1 MARKLADFFDES
13 GHSRGD
19 ATEWNKALKVIGTE
33 WETISKCMGYVD
45 TAAQTAEDLVEFV
58 FLIVTLQDVSR
69 TTVNMLL
76 NEVPE
81 ESALYDGLVQIQGS
95 MNLPLTEWVMEYIK
109 EDMLRLITMPSNKV
123 PNGALM
129 STTDL
134 VGRPT
139 RVAIN
144 QGEIITTQKVF
155 ASILDMGLSG
165 RIPPD
170 CRAITVGIS
179 DVTGVAG
186 FAQPGDYVDVMLVS
200 SQVENNKVVSE
211 MILQNVLLLA
221 INQRVEEPDNSS
233 AQGSAKGKN
242 QTGGNQAKV
251 EKPVMATMAL
261 VPEDAMKL
269 AAKAQLGQI
278 YLVLR
283 PYRPANGVSDD
294 TYYSVTKASGKMPV
308 TPPPAGTIPPGE
320 DIENSPTANV
330 QVIRGTTTT
339 VGR

>member
-1 MARKLADFFDES
+1 MERLTPRQLLIIC
-13 GHSRGD
+13 GVV
-19 ATEWNKALKVIGTE
+19 ALLIFLLIYFTL
-33 WETISKCMGYVD
+33 TRL
-45 TAAQTAEDLVEFV
+45 TAEKPQPAPAPQPTQVQVKNLTV
-58 FLIVTLQDVSR
+58 VTAKTSIPER
-69 TTVNMLL
+69 TL
-76 NEVPE
+76 
-81 ESALYDGLVQIQGS
+81 
-95 MNLPLTEWVMEYIK
+95 IK
-109 EDMLRLITMPSNKV
+109 EEMLSLKTVPSNKV
-123 PNGALM
+123 PNGAIVR
-129 STTDL
+129 TTDL

-144 QGEIITTQKVF
+144 PGEVITNQKVF

-165 RIPPD
+165 RIPPE

-221 INQRVEEPDNSS
+221 INKQVENQSS
-233 AQGSAKGKN
+233 APAQNKSDGNNQSA
-242 QTGGNQAKV
+242 GNQPKV
-251 EKPVMATMAL
+251 TGQPAMATMAL
-261 VPEDAMKL
+261 VPEDALNL

-283 PYRPANGVSDD
+283 PYRPSNGISDD

-308 TPPPAGTIPPGE
+308 TPPPAGTIPPGA
-320 DIENSPTANV
+320 DIDTSPTANV

>member
-1 MARKLADFFDES
+1 MKLPKLSTIMERLTPRQLLIAC
-13 GHSRGD
+13 GVI
-19 ATEWNKALKVIGTE
+19 ALLIFLLIYFTL
-33 WETISKCMGYVD
+33 TRL
-45 TAAQTAEDLVEFV
+45 TAEKPKPATPAPAPKQVQVKD
-58 FLIVTLQDVSR
+58 VTVVYAKTSIPER
-69 TTVNMLL
+69 TL
-76 NEVPE
+76 
-81 ESALYDGLVQIQGS
+81 
-95 MNLPLTEWVMEYIK
+95 IK
-109 EDMLRLITMPSNKV
+109 EEMLTLKTMPSNKV

-129 STTDL
+129 RTTDL

-144 QGEIITTQKVF
+144 QGEVITTQKVF

-165 RIPPD
+165 RIPPE

-221 INQRVEEPDNSS
+221 INKQVENQSNAP
-233 AQGSAKGKN
+233 AQSNAKGQN
-242 QTGGNQAKV
+242 QNAGNQPKV
-251 EKPVMATMAL
+251 TGSPAMATMAL
-261 VPEDAMKL
+261 VPEDALKL

-283 PYRPANGVSDD
+283 PYRPSNGVSDD

-308 TPPPAGTIPPGE
+308 TPPPAGTIPPGA
-320 DIENSPTANV
+320 DIDTSPTANV
-330 QVIRGTTTT
+330 QIIRGTTTT

>member
-1 MARKLADFFDES
+1 MKLPKLSTIMERLTPRQLLLAC
-13 GHSRGD
+13 GVV
-19 ATEWNKALKVIGTE
+19 ALLIFLLIYFTLTKLTAPKPQPQQPKPVTQTQQIRDVKV
-33 WETISKCMGYVD
+33 V
-45 TAAQTAEDLVEFV
+45 TAKTSIPER
-58 FLIVTLQDVSR
+58 TL
-69 TTVNMLL
+69 
-76 NEVPE
+76 
-81 ESALYDGLVQIQGS
+81 
-95 MNLPLTEWVMEYIK
+95 IK
-109 EDMLRLITMPSNKV
+109 EEMLSLTTMPSNKV

-129 STTDL
+129 RTTDL
-134 VGRPT
+134 VGRPSK
-139 RVAIN
+139 VAIGA
-144 QGEIITTQKVF
+144 GEVITTQKVF
-155 ASILDMGLSG
+155 ASIMDMGLSG
-165 RIPPD
+165 RIPPE

-221 INQRVEEPDNSS
+221 INKQVENGGNAPTQNN
-233 AQGSAKGKN
+233 ANAKGQN
-242 QTGGNQAKV
+242 ATVTGQPKVTGNPA
-251 EKPVMATMAL
+251 MATMAL
-261 VPEDAMKL
+261 LPEDALKL

-308 TPPPAGTIPPGE
+308 TPPPAGTIPPGA
-320 DIENSPTANV
+320 DIDTSPTANV
-330 QVIRGTTTT
+330 QIIRGTTTT

>member
-1 MARKLADFFDES
+1 MKLPKLSTIMERLTPRQLLIAC
-13 GHSRGD
+13 GVV
-19 ATEWNKALKVIGTE
+19 ALLIFLLIYFTL
-33 WETISKCMGYVD
+33 TRL
-45 TAAQTAEDLVEFV
+45 TAEKPKPVPTPPKPAVTQVRDIK
-58 FLIVTLQDVSR
+58 IVTAKTGIPER
-69 TTVNMLL
+69 TL
-76 NEVPE
+76 
-81 ESALYDGLVQIQGS
+81 
-95 MNLPLTEWVMEYIK
+95 IK
-109 EDMLRLITMPSNKV
+109 EEMLSFKTVRSNAV
-123 PNGALM
+123 PNGAFTR
-129 STTDL
+129 TTDL

-139 RVAIN
+139 KVAIN
-144 QGEIITTQKVF
+144 TGEVITTQKVF

-165 RIPPD
+165 RIPPE

-179 DVTGVAG
+179 DVTSVAG

-221 INQRVEEPDNSS
+221 INKQVENPSS
-233 AQGSAKGKN
+233 APAQSNPKDNNGQNQKAGSKP
-242 QTGGNQAKV
+242 KV
-251 EKPVMATMAL
+251 EGKPAMATMAL
-261 VPEDAMKL
+261 VPEDALKL

-283 PYRPANGVSDD
+283 PYRPSNGISDD

-320 DIENSPTANV
+320 DIETSPIANV
-330 QVIRGTTTT
+330 QVIRGTTST

>member
-1 MARKLADFFDES
+1 MKLPKLSTVMERLTPRQLLIIC
-13 GHSRGD
+13 GVI
-19 ATEWNKALKVIGTE
+19 ALLIFLLIYFTL
-33 WETISKCMGYVD
+33 TRL
-45 TAAQTAEDLVEFV
+45 TAEKPKPDPTPAKPVV
-58 FLIVTLQDVSR
+58 TQVKDVNIVTAKTSIPER
-69 TTVNMLL
+69 TL
-76 NEVPE
+76 
-81 ESALYDGLVQIQGS
+81 
-95 MNLPLTEWVMEYIK
+95 IK
-109 EDMLRLITMPSNKV
+109 EEMLSLKTVPSNRV

-129 STTDL
+129 RTTDL

-139 RVAIN
+139 RVAISA
-144 QGEIITTQKVF
+144 GEVITTQKVF

-165 RIPPD
+165 RIPPE

-221 INQRVEEPDNSS
+221 INKQVENQSS
-233 AQGSAKGKN
+233 APVQSNSKDNKGQN
-242 QTGGNQAKV
+242 QKAGNQPKV
-251 EKPVMATMAL
+251 TGSPAMATMAL
-261 VPEDAMKL
+261 VPEDALKL

-283 PYRPANGVSDD
+283 PYRPSNGISDD

-320 DIENSPTANV
+320 DIETSPIANV
-330 QVIRGTTTT
+330 QVIRGTTST

>member
-1 MARKLADFFDES
+1 MKLPKLSTIMERLTPRQLLIAC
-13 GHSRGD
+13 GVV
-19 ATEWNKALKVIGTE
+19 ALLIFLLIYFTL
-33 WETISKCMGYVD
+33 TRL
-45 TAAQTAEDLVEFV
+45 TAEKPKPVPTPPKPSVTQVKDVK
-58 FLIVTLQDVSR
+58 IVTAKTSIPER
-69 TTVNMLL
+69 TL
-76 NEVPE
+76 
-81 ESALYDGLVQIQGS
+81 
-95 MNLPLTEWVMEYIK
+95 IK
-109 EDMLRLITMPSNKV
+109 EEMLSFKTVRSNNV
-123 PNGALM
+123 PNGAFTR
-129 STTDL
+129 TTDL

-139 RVAIN
+139 KVAIN
-144 QGEIITTQKVF
+144 TGEVITIRKVF

-165 RIPPD
+165 RIPPE

-221 INQRVEEPDNSS
+221 INKQVENPSS
-233 AQGSAKGKN
+233 APAQSNSKDNNGQDQKA
-242 QTGGNQAKV
+242 GNKPKV
-251 EKPVMATMAL
+251 EGKPTMATMAL
-261 VPEDAMKL
+261 VPEDALKL

-283 PYRPANGVSDD
+283 PYRPSNGISDD

-308 TPPPAGTIPPGE
+308 TAPPAGTIPPGS
-320 DIENSPTANV
+320 DIDTSPTAKV
-330 QVIRGTTTT
+330 QVIRGTTST

>member
-1 MARKLADFFDES
+1 MR
-13 GHSRGD
+13 
-19 ATEWNKALKVIGTE
+19 
-33 WETISKCMGYVD
+33 
-45 TAAQTAEDLVEFV
+45 
-58 FLIVTLQDVSR
+58 
-69 TTVNMLL
+69 
-76 NEVPE
+76 
-81 ESALYDGLVQIQGS
+81 
-95 MNLPLTEWVMEYIK
+95 
-109 EDMLRLITMPSNKV
+109 
-123 PNGALM
+123 
-129 STTDL
+129 TTDL

-165 RIPPD
+165 RIPPE

-221 INQRVEEPDNSS
+221 INKQVENQSNAP
-233 AQGSAKGKN
+233 AQNNANKN
-242 QTGGNQAKV
+242 QNAGNQPKV
-251 EKPVMATMAL
+251 TGSPAMATMAL
-261 VPEDAMKL
+261 VPEDALKL

-283 PYRPANGVSDD
+283 PYRPSNGISDD

-330 QVIRGTTTT
+330 QVIRGTTST

>member
-1 MARKLADFFDES
+1 MERLTPRQLLLACGVVALLIFLLIYFTLTKLTAPKPQPQQPKPVTQTQQIRDV
-13 GHSRGD
+13 
-19 ATEWNKALKVIGTE
+19 KV
-33 WETISKCMGYVD
+33 V
-45 TAAQTAEDLVEFV
+45 TAKTSIPER
-58 FLIVTLQDVSR
+58 TL
-69 TTVNMLL
+69 
-76 NEVPE
+76 
-81 ESALYDGLVQIQGS
+81 
-95 MNLPLTEWVMEYIK
+95 IK
-109 EDMLRLITMPSNKV
+109 EEMLSLTTMPSNKV

-129 STTDL
+129 RTTDL
-134 VGRPT
+134 VGRPSK
-139 RVAIN
+139 VAIGA
-144 QGEIITTQKVF
+144 GEVITTQKVF
-155 ASILDMGLSG
+155 ASIMDMGLSG
-165 RIPPD
+165 RIPPE

-221 INQRVEEPDNSS
+221 INKQVENGGNAPTQNN
-233 AQGSAKGKN
+233 ANAKGQN
-242 QTGGNQAKV
+242 TTVTGQPKVTGNPA
-251 EKPVMATMAL
+251 MATMAL
-261 VPEDAMKL
+261 LPEDALKL

-308 TPPPAGTIPPGE
+308 TPPPAGTIPPGA
-320 DIENSPTANV
+320 DIDTSPTANV
-330 QVIRGTTTT
+330 QIIRGTTTT

>member
-1 MARKLADFFDES
+1 MKLPKLSTIMERLTPRQLLIIC
-13 GHSRGD
+13 GVV
-19 ATEWNKALKVIGTE
+19 ALLIFLLIYFTL
-33 WETISKCMGYVD
+33 TRL
-45 TAAQTAEDLVEFV
+45 TAEKPKPAAPAPAPKQVQVKDVT
-58 FLIVTLQDVSR
+58 IVTAKTSIPER
-69 TTVNMLL
+69 TL
-76 NEVPE
+76 
-81 ESALYDGLVQIQGS
+81 
-95 MNLPLTEWVMEYIK
+95 IK
-109 EDMLRLITMPSNKV
+109 EEMLSLKTVPSNKV

-129 STTDL
+129 STTDA

-139 RVAIN
+139 RVPIN
-144 QGEIITTQKVF
+144 PGEVITNRKVF

-165 RIPPD
+165 RIPPN

-186 FAQPGDYVDVMLVS
+186 FAQPGDYVDVLLIS

-221 INQRVEEPDNSS
+221 INKQVEDQSS
-233 AQGSAKGKN
+233 APAQNNANNKGQN
-242 QTGGNQAKV
+242 QKAGNQPKV
-251 EKPVMATMAL
+251 TGQPAMATMAL
-261 VPEDAMKL
+261 VPEDALKL

-283 PYRPANGVSDD
+283 PYRPSNGISDD

-308 TPPPAGTIPPGE
+308 TAPPAGTIPPGA
-320 DIENSPTANV
+320 DIDTSPTANV

>member
-1 MARKLADFFDES
+1 MKLPKLSTIMERLTPRQLLLLCGAIALIIFLLIYFTLTRMTADKLKP
-13 GHSRGD
+13 
-19 ATEWNKALKVIGTE
+19 ATAPTQPVVTQVKDV
-33 WETISKCMGYVD
+33 
-45 TAAQTAEDLVEFV
+45 Q
-58 FLIVTLQDVSR
+58 IVTAKTSIPERTVIKEEMLSL
-69 TTVNMLL
+69 TTV
-76 NEVPE
+76 
-81 ESALYDGLVQIQGS
+81 
-95 MNLPLTEWVMEYIK
+95 
-109 EDMLRLITMPSNKV
+109 PSNKV

-129 STTDL
+129 RTTDL

-139 RVAIN
+139 RVAVN
-144 QGEIITTQKVF
+144 AGEVITTQKVF

-221 INQRVEEPDNSS
+221 INKQVETQSNTN
-233 AQGSAKGKN
+233 KN
-242 QTGGNQAKV
+242 QNAGNQAKV
-251 EKPVMATMAL
+251 TGNPAMATMAL
-261 VPEDAMKL
+261 VPEDALKL

-283 PYRPANGVSDD
+283 PYRPSNGISDD

-308 TPPPAGTIPPGE
+308 TPPPAGTIPPGA
-320 DIENSPTANV
+320 DIDTSPTANV
-330 QVIRGTTTT
+330 QIIRGTTTT

>member
-1 MARKLADFFDES
+1 MERLTPRQLLIACGVIALLIFLLIYFTLTRLTAQKPKPAPEPVKQA
-13 GHSRGD
+13 
-19 ATEWNKALKVIGTE
+19 ATQQVKDI
-33 WETISKCMGYVD
+33 
-45 TAAQTAEDLVEFV
+45 Q
-58 FLIVTLQDVSR
+58 IVTAR
-69 TTVNMLL
+69 TSI
-76 NEVPE
+76 PE
-81 ESALYDGLVQIQGS
+81 RTL
-95 MNLPLTEWVMEYIK
+95 IK
-109 EDMLRLITMPSNKV
+109 EEMLSLTAMPSDKI

-129 STTDL
+129 RTTDL

-139 RVAIN
+139 RVPVAP
-144 QGEIITTQKVF
+144 GEVITTQKVF

-200 SQVENNKVVSE
+200 QQVENNKVVSE

-221 INQRVEEPDNSS
+221 INKQVETNGAAPAPAAGKDGKK
-233 AQGSAKGKN
+233 AQPAGSQPKV
-242 QTGGNQAKV
+242 TGNPA
-251 EKPVMATMAL
+251 MATMAL
-261 VPEDAMKL
+261 VPEDALKL

-278 YLVLR
+278 YLALR
-283 PYRPANGVSDD
+283 PYRPSNGISDD

-308 TPPPAGTIPPGE
+308 TPPPAGTIPPGAE
-320 DIENSPTANV
+320 IETSPTANV

>member
-1 MARKLADFFDES
+1 MKLPKLSTIMERLTPRQLLMIC
-13 GHSRGD
+13 GVV
-19 ATEWNKALKVIGTE
+19 ALIIFLLIYFTL
-33 WETISKCMGYVD
+33 TRL
-45 TAAQTAEDLVEFV
+45 TAEKQKPVPQQQPVVKQAQVKDVT
-58 FLIVTLQDVSR
+58 IVTAKTSIPER
-69 TTVNMLL
+69 TL
-76 NEVPE
+76 
-81 ESALYDGLVQIQGS
+81 
-95 MNLPLTEWVMEYIK
+95 IK
-109 EDMLRLITMPSNKV
+109 EEMLSLMTLPSNKV

-129 STTDL
+129 NTADL

-165 RIPPD
+165 RIPPE

-221 INQRVEEPDNSS
+221 INKQVENTSNAP
-233 AQGSAKGKN
+233 AQANDKDKGKSQN
-242 QTGGNQAKV
+242 AGNQAKV
-251 EKPVMATMAL
+251 TGNPAMATMAL
-261 VPEDAMKL
+261 VPEDALKL

-283 PYRPANGVSDD
+283 PYRPSNGISDD
-294 TYYSVTKASGKMPV
+294 TYYSVTKSSGKMPV
-308 TPPPAGTIPPGE
+308 TPPPAGTIPPGA
-320 DIENSPTANV
+320 DIDTSPTANV
-330 QVIRGTTTT
+330 QIIRGTTTT

>member
-1 MARKLADFFDES
+1 MKLPKLSTIMERLTPRQLLLAC
-13 GHSRGD
+13 GVV
-19 ATEWNKALKVIGTE
+19 ALLIFLLIYFTLTKLTAPKPQPQQPKPVTQTQQIRDVKV
-33 WETISKCMGYVD
+33 V
-45 TAAQTAEDLVEFV
+45 TAKTSIPER
-58 FLIVTLQDVSR
+58 TL
-69 TTVNMLL
+69 
-76 NEVPE
+76 
-81 ESALYDGLVQIQGS
+81 
-95 MNLPLTEWVMEYIK
+95 IK
-109 EDMLRLITMPSNKV
+109 EEMLSLTTMPSNKV

-129 STTDL
+129 RTTDL
-134 VGRPT
+134 VGRPSI
-139 RVAIN
+139 VAIGA
-144 QGEIITTQKVF
+144 GEVITTQKVF
-155 ASILDMGLSG
+155 ASIMDMGLSG
-165 RIPPD
+165 RIPPE

-221 INQRVEEPDNSS
+221 INKQVENGGNAP
-233 AQGSAKGKN
+233 AQNNTNAKGQN
-242 QTGGNQAKV
+242 ATVTGQPKVTGNPA
-251 EKPVMATMAL
+251 MATMAL
-261 VPEDAMKL
+261 LPEDALKL

-308 TPPPAGTIPPGE
+308 TPPPAGTIPPGA
-320 DIENSPTANV
+320 DIDTSPTANV
-330 QVIRGTTTT
+330 QIIRGTTTT

>member
-1 MARKLADFFDES
+1 MKLPKLSTIMERLTPRQLLLLC
-13 GHSRGD
+13 GVI
-19 ATEWNKALKVIGTE
+19 ALIIFLLIYFTL
-33 WETISKCMGYVD
+33 TRM
-45 TAAQTAEDLVEFV
+45 TAEKPKPAEPTPVPKQVQVKD
-58 FLIVTLQDVSR
+58 VTVVSAKTSIPER
-69 TTVNMLL
+69 TV
-76 NEVPE
+76 
-81 ESALYDGLVQIQGS
+81 
-95 MNLPLTEWVMEYIK
+95 IK
-109 EDMLRLITMPSNKV
+109 EEMLSLVTMPSNKV

-129 STTDL
+129 RTTDL

-144 QGEIITTQKVF
+144 PGEVITTQKVF

-165 RIPPD
+165 RIPPE

-221 INQRVEEPDNSS
+221 INKQVETQNSAS
-233 AQGSAKGKN
+233 AQNAANKN
-242 QTGGNQAKV
+242 QNTGNQPKV
-251 EKPVMATMAL
+251 TGNPAMATMAL
-261 VPEDAMKL
+261 VPEDALKL

-283 PYRPANGVSDD
+283 PYRPSNGISDD

-308 TPPPAGTIPPGE
+308 TPPPAGTIPPGA
-320 DIENSPTANV
+320 DIDTSPTANV

>member
-1 MARKLADFFDES
+1 MERLTPRQLLIAC
-13 GHSRGD
+13 GVV
-19 ATEWNKALKVIGTE
+19 ALLIFLLIYFTL
-33 WETISKCMGYVD
+33 TRL
-45 TAAQTAEDLVEFV
+45 TAEKPKPTPPPAPKQVQVKDITV
-58 FLIVTLQDVSR
+58 VTAKTSIPER
-69 TTVNMLL
+69 TL
-76 NEVPE
+76 
-81 ESALYDGLVQIQGS
+81 
-95 MNLPLTEWVMEYIK
+95 IK
-109 EDMLRLITMPSNKV
+109 EEMLSIVTMPSNKV

-129 STTDL
+129 RTTDL

-165 RIPPD
+165 RIPPE

-221 INQRVEEPDNSS
+221 INKQVENQSNAPAQNS
-233 AQGSAKGKN
+233 ANKN
-242 QTGGNQAKV
+242 QNAGNQPKV
-251 EKPVMATMAL
+251 TGSPAMATMAL
-261 VPEDAMKL
+261 MPEDALKL

-283 PYRPANGVSDD
+283 PYRPSNGISDD

-330 QVIRGTTTT
+330 QVIRGTTST

>member
-1 MARKLADFFDES
+1 MERLTPRQLLLLC
-13 GHSRGD
+13 GVI
-19 ATEWNKALKVIGTE
+19 ALIIFLLIYFTL
-33 WETISKCMGYVD
+33 TRM
-45 TAAQTAEDLVEFV
+45 TAEKPKPQPTPTKPAVTQVKDIT
-58 FLIVTLQDVSR
+58 IVTAKTSIPER
-69 TTVNMLL
+69 TL
-76 NEVPE
+76 
-81 ESALYDGLVQIQGS
+81 
-95 MNLPLTEWVMEYIK
+95 IK
-109 EDMLRLITMPSNKV
+109 EEMLSLTTMPSNKV

-129 STTDL
+129 RTTDL

-139 RVAIN
+139 RVPI
-144 QGEIITTQKVF
+144 QSGEVITTQKVF

-186 FAQPGDYVDVMLVS
+186 FAQPGDYVDVLLIS

-221 INQRVEEPDNSS
+221 INKQVETQNSAS
-233 AQGSAKGKN
+233 GQNAKGQNAGN
-242 QTGGNQAKV
+242 QTKVTGNPA
-251 EKPVMATMAL
+251 MATMAL
-261 VPEDAMKL
+261 VPEDALKL

-283 PYRPANGVSDD
+283 PYRPSNGISDD

-308 TPPPAGTIPPGE
+308 TAPPAGTIPPGA
-320 DIENSPTANV
+320 DIDTSPTANV

>member
-1 MARKLADFFDES
+1 MKLPKLSTIMERLTPRQLLLAC
-13 GHSRGD
+13 GVV
-19 ATEWNKALKVIGTE
+19 ALLIFLLIYFTLTKLTAPKPQPQQPKSVTQTQQIRDVKV
-33 WETISKCMGYVD
+33 V
-45 TAAQTAEDLVEFV
+45 TAKTSIPER
-58 FLIVTLQDVSR
+58 TL
-69 TTVNMLL
+69 
-76 NEVPE
+76 
-81 ESALYDGLVQIQGS
+81 
-95 MNLPLTEWVMEYIK
+95 IK
-109 EDMLRLITMPSNKV
+109 EEMLSLTTMPSNKV

-129 STTDL
+129 RTTDL
-134 VGRPT
+134 VGRPSK
-139 RVAIN
+139 VAIGA
-144 QGEIITTQKVF
+144 GEVITTQKVF
-155 ASILDMGLSG
+155 ASIMDMGLSG
-165 RIPPD
+165 RIPPE

-221 INQRVEEPDNSS
+221 INKQVEN
-233 AQGSAKGKN
+233 GSNAPTQNNANAKGQN
-242 QTGGNQAKV
+242 ATVTGQPKVTGNPA
-251 EKPVMATMAL
+251 MATMAL
-261 VPEDAMKL
+261 LPEDALKL

-308 TPPPAGTIPPGE
+308 TPPPAGTIPPGA
-320 DIENSPTANV
+320 DIDTSPTANV
-330 QVIRGTTTT
+330 QIIRGTTTT

>member
-1 MARKLADFFDES
+1 MERLTPRQLLLLCGVIALIIFLLIYFTLTRMTVEKPKPADPAPVPKQVQVKDV
-13 GHSRGD
+13 
-19 ATEWNKALKVIGTE
+19 TVVKAKTSIPE
-33 WETISKCMGYVD
+33 R
-45 TAAQTAEDLVEFV
+45 
-58 FLIVTLQDVSR
+58 TL
-69 TTVNMLL
+69 
-76 NEVPE
+76 
-81 ESALYDGLVQIQGS
+81 
-95 MNLPLTEWVMEYIK
+95 IK
-109 EDMLRLITMPSNKV
+109 EEMLSLVTMPSNKV

-129 STTDL
+129 RTTDL

-144 QGEIITTQKVF
+144 AGEVITNQKVF

-165 RIPPD
+165 RIPPE

-221 INQRVEEPDNSS
+221 INKQVEDQNSAT
-233 AQGSAKGKN
+233 AQNNANKN
-242 QTGGNQAKV
+242 QNTGNQPKV
-251 EKPVMATMAL
+251 TGSPAMATMAL
-261 VPEDAMKL
+261 VPEDALKL
-269 AAKAQLGQI
+269 AAKAQMGQI

-283 PYRPANGVSDD
+283 PYRPSNGVSDD

-308 TPPPAGTIPPGE
+308 TPPPAGTIPPGA
-320 DIENSPTANV
+320 DIDTSPTANV
-330 QVIRGTTTT
+330 QIIRGTTTT

>member
-1 MARKLADFFDES
+1 MERLTPRQLLIAC
-13 GHSRGD
+13 GVV
-19 ATEWNKALKVIGTE
+19 ALLIFLLIYFTLTRLTAPKPQPQQSAPAVKQVQQIRDVKVVSAKTSIPE
-33 WETISKCMGYVD
+33 R
-45 TAAQTAEDLVEFV
+45 
-58 FLIVTLQDVSR
+58 TL
-69 TTVNMLL
+69 
-76 NEVPE
+76 
-81 ESALYDGLVQIQGS
+81 
-95 MNLPLTEWVMEYIK
+95 IK
-109 EDMLRLITMPSNKV
+109 EEMLTLITMPSNKV

-129 STTDL
+129 STADL

-139 RVAIN
+139 KVAIGA
-144 QGEIITTQKVF
+144 GEVITTQKVF

-165 RIPPD
+165 RIPPE

-221 INQRVEEPDNSS
+221 INKQVDNNAP
-233 AQGSAKGKN
+233 AQNNANAKGQN
-242 QTGGNQAKV
+242 ATVTGQPKVTGNPA
-251 EKPVMATMAL
+251 MATMAL
-261 VPEDAMKL
+261 VPEDALKL

-283 PYRPANGVSDD
+283 PYRPSNGISDD

-308 TPPPAGTIPPGE
+308 TPPPAGTIPPGA
-320 DIENSPTANV
+320 DIETSPTANV

>member
-1 MARKLADFFDES
+1 MERLTPRQLLLLC
-13 GHSRGD
+13 GVI
-19 ATEWNKALKVIGTE
+19 ALLIFLLIYFTL
-33 WETISKCMGYVD
+33 TRM
-45 TAAQTAEDLVEFV
+45 TAEKPKPAPTPAPKQVQVKD
-58 FLIVTLQDVSR
+58 VTVVTAKTSIPER
-69 TTVNMLL
+69 TL
-76 NEVPE
+76 
-81 ESALYDGLVQIQGS
+81 
-95 MNLPLTEWVMEYIK
+95 IK
-109 EDMLRLITMPSNKV
+109 EDMLSLATMPSNKV
-123 PNGALM
+123 PNGALTR
-129 STTDL
+129 TTDL

-165 RIPPD
+165 RIPPE

-221 INQRVEEPDNSS
+221 INKQVEN
-233 AQGSAKGKN
+233 QGNAPTQNNAKGQN
-242 QTGGNQAKV
+242 QNTGNQPKV
-251 EKPVMATMAL
+251 TGSPAMATMAL
-261 VPEDAMKL
+261 VPEDALKL

-330 QVIRGTTTT
+330 QVIRGTTST

>member
-1 MARKLADFFDES
+1 MERLTPRQLLLACGVVALLIFLLIYFTLTKLTAPKPQPQQPKPVTQTQQIRDV
-13 GHSRGD
+13 
-19 ATEWNKALKVIGTE
+19 KV
-33 WETISKCMGYVD
+33 V
-45 TAAQTAEDLVEFV
+45 TAKTSIPER
-58 FLIVTLQDVSR
+58 TL
-69 TTVNMLL
+69 
-76 NEVPE
+76 
-81 ESALYDGLVQIQGS
+81 
-95 MNLPLTEWVMEYIK
+95 IK
-109 EDMLRLITMPSNKV
+109 EEMLSLTTMPSNKV

-129 STTDL
+129 RTTDL
-134 VGRPT
+134 VGRPSK
-139 RVAIN
+139 VALGA
-144 QGEIITTQKVF
+144 GEVITTQKVF
-155 ASILDMGLSG
+155 ASIMDMGLSG
-165 RIPPD
+165 RIPPE

-221 INQRVEEPDNSS
+221 INKQVENGGNASPQNNN
-233 AQGSAKGKN
+233 AKGQN
-242 QTGGNQAKV
+242 ATVTGQPKVTGNPA
-251 EKPVMATMAL
+251 MATMAL
-261 VPEDAMKL
+261 LPEDALKL

-308 TPPPAGTIPPGE
+308 TPPPAGTIPPGA
-320 DIENSPTANV
+320 DIDTSPTANV
-330 QVIRGTTTT
+330 QIIRGTTTT

>member
-1 MARKLADFFDES
+1 MKLPKLSTIMERLTPRQLLIAC
-13 GHSRGD
+13 GVV
-19 ATEWNKALKVIGTE
+19 ALLIFLLIYFTL
-33 WETISKCMGYVD
+33 TRL
-45 TAAQTAEDLVEFV
+45 TAEKPKPAPTPTPQPKQVQVKD
-58 FLIVTLQDVSR
+58 VTVVTAKTSIPER
-69 TTVNMLL
+69 TL
-76 NEVPE
+76 
-81 ESALYDGLVQIQGS
+81 
-95 MNLPLTEWVMEYIK
+95 IK
-109 EDMLRLITMPSNKV
+109 EDMLSLTTMPSNKV

-129 STTDL
+129 RTTDL

-139 RVAIN
+139 RVAIG
-144 QGEIITTQKVF
+144 QGEIITTQNVF

-165 RIPPD
+165 RIPPE

-221 INQRVEEPDNSS
+221 INKQVENQSNAP
-233 AQGSAKGKN
+233 AQNNANKN
-242 QTGGNQAKV
+242 QNAGNQPKV
-251 EKPVMATMAL
+251 TGSPAMATMAL
-261 VPEDAMKL
+261 VPEDALKL

-283 PYRPANGVSDD
+283 PYRPSNGISDD

-330 QVIRGTTTT
+330 QVIRGTTST

>member
-1 MARKLADFFDES
+1 MKLPKLSTIMERLTPRQLLLIC
-13 GHSRGD
+13 GVV
-19 ATEWNKALKVIGTE
+19 ALLIFLLIYFTL
-33 WETISKCMGYVD
+33 TRL
-45 TAAQTAEDLVEFV
+45 TAEKPKPAPAPAPKQVQVKD
-58 FLIVTLQDVSR
+58 VTVVLAKTSIPER
-69 TTVNMLL
+69 TL
-76 NEVPE
+76 
-81 ESALYDGLVQIQGS
+81 
-95 MNLPLTEWVMEYIK
+95 IK
-109 EDMLRLITMPSNKV
+109 EEMLSLKTMPSNKV
-123 PNGALM
+123 PSGALM
-129 STTDL
+129 RTTDL

-144 QGEIITTQKVF
+144 PGEVITTQKVF

-186 FAQPGDYVDVMLVS
+186 FAQPGDYVDVLLIS
-200 SQVENNKVVSE
+200 SQVENNKIVSE

-221 INQRVEEPDNSS
+221 INKQVEDQNSVSARNNAKDN
-233 AQGSAKGKN
+233 KGQN
-242 QTGGNQAKV
+242 QKAGNQPKV
-251 EKPVMATMAL
+251 TGQPAMATMAL
-261 VPEDAMKL
+261 VPEDALKL

-283 PYRPANGVSDD
+283 PYRPSNGISDD

-308 TPPPAGTIPPGE
+308 TAPPAGTIPPGA
-320 DIENSPTANV
+320 DIDTSPTANV
-330 QVIRGTTTT
+330 QVIRGTTST

>member
-1 MARKLADFFDES
+1 MERLTPRQLLIIC
-13 GHSRGD
+13 GVV
-19 ATEWNKALKVIGTE
+19 ALLIFLLIYFTL
-33 WETISKCMGYVD
+33 TRL
-45 TAAQTAEDLVEFV
+45 TAERPKPDPAPAKPAVTQV
-58 FLIVTLQDVSR
+58 KDIQIVTAKTSIPER
-69 TTVNMLL
+69 TL
-76 NEVPE
+76 
-81 ESALYDGLVQIQGS
+81 
-95 MNLPLTEWVMEYIK
+95 IK
-109 EDMLRLITMPSNKV
+109 EEMLSFKTYRSNNV
-123 PNGALM
+123 PNGAFTR
-129 STTDL
+129 TTDL

-144 QGEIITTQKVF
+144 QGEVITTQKVF

-165 RIPPD
+165 RIPPE

-221 INQRVEEPDNSS
+221 INKQVEDPSSVPAQSNSKDN
-233 AQGSAKGKN
+233 KGQN
-242 QTGGNQAKV
+242 QKAGNQPKV
-251 EKPVMATMAL
+251 TGSPAMATMAL
-261 VPEDAMKL
+261 VPEDALKL

-283 PYRPANGVSDD
+283 PYRPSNGISDD

-330 QVIRGTTTT
+330 QVIRGTTST

>member
-1 MARKLADFFDES
+1 MERLTPRQLLIIC
-13 GHSRGD
+13 GVV
-19 ATEWNKALKVIGTE
+19 ALVIFLLIYFTL
-33 WETISKCMGYVD
+33 TRL
-45 TAAQTAEDLVEFV
+45 TAEKPKPAPAPAPKQVQVKDVT
-58 FLIVTLQDVSR
+58 IVTAKTSIPER
-69 TTVNMLL
+69 TL
-76 NEVPE
+76 
-81 ESALYDGLVQIQGS
+81 
-95 MNLPLTEWVMEYIK
+95 IK
-109 EDMLRLITMPSNKV
+109 EEMLSLKTVPSNKV

-144 QGEIITTQKVF
+144 PGEVITTQKVY

-186 FAQPGDYVDVMLVS
+186 FAQPGDYVDVLLIS

-221 INQRVEEPDNSS
+221 INKQVENQSNAS
-233 AQGSAKGKN
+233 GQGSAKGQNAGN
-242 QTGGNQAKV
+242 QTKV
-251 EKPVMATMAL
+251 TGSPAMATMAL
-261 VPEDAMKL
+261 VPEDALKL

-283 PYRPANGVSDD
+283 PYRPSNGISDD

-308 TPPPAGTIPPGE
+308 TAPPAGTIPPGA
-320 DIENSPTANV
+320 DIDTSPTANV

>member
-1 MARKLADFFDES
+1 MERLTPRQLLLIC
-13 GHSRGD
+13 GVV
-19 ATEWNKALKVIGTE
+19 ALIIFLLIYFTL
-33 WETISKCMGYVD
+33 TRL
-45 TAAQTAEDLVEFV
+45 TAEKPKPVPQQQPVTKQVQVKDVN
-58 FLIVTLQDVSR
+58 IVTAKISIPER
-69 TTVNMLL
+69 TL
-76 NEVPE
+76 
-81 ESALYDGLVQIQGS
+81 
-95 MNLPLTEWVMEYIK
+95 IK
-109 EDMLRLITMPSNKV
+109 EDMLSLKTMPSNKV
-123 PNGALM
+123 PIGAFM

-139 RVAIN
+139 RVAITP
-144 QGEIITTQKVF
+144 GEVITTQKVF

-165 RIPPD
+165 RIPPE

-186 FAQPGDYVDVMLVS
+186 FAQPGDYVDVLLIS

-221 INQRVEEPDNSS
+221 INKQVENQTPAANN
-233 AQGSAKGKN
+233 ANNKNAKN
-242 QTGGNQAKV
+242 QPAGSQPKVTGNPA
-251 EKPVMATMAL
+251 MATMAL
-261 VPEDAMKL
+261 VPEDALKL

-283 PYRPANGVSDD
+283 PYRPSNGVSDD
-294 TYYSVTKASGKMPV
+294 TYYSVTKSSGKMPV
-308 TPPPAGTIPPGE
+308 TAPPAGTIPPGA
-320 DIENSPTANV
+320 DIDTSPTANV

>member
-1 MARKLADFFDES
+1 MKLPKLSTIMERLTPRQLLIAC
-13 GHSRGD
+13 GVI
-19 ATEWNKALKVIGTE
+19 ALLIFLLIYFTL
-33 WETISKCMGYVD
+33 TRL
-45 TAAQTAEDLVEFV
+45 TAEKPKPAPTPAPKQVQVKD
-58 FLIVTLQDVSR
+58 VTVVTAKTSIPER
-69 TTVNMLL
+69 TL
-76 NEVPE
+76 
-81 ESALYDGLVQIQGS
+81 
-95 MNLPLTEWVMEYIK
+95 IK
-109 EDMLRLITMPSNKV
+109 EDMLSLTTMPSNKV

-129 STTDL
+129 RTTDL

-139 RVAIN
+139 RVAIG
-144 QGEIITTQKVF
+144 QGEIITTQNVF

-165 RIPPD
+165 RIPPE

-221 INQRVEEPDNSS
+221 INKQVENQSNAS
-233 AQGSAKGKN
+233 AQNSANKN
-242 QTGGNQAKV
+242 QNAGNQPKV
-251 EKPVMATMAL
+251 TGSPAMATMAL
-261 VPEDAMKL
+261 VPEDALKL

-308 TPPPAGTIPPGE
+308 TPPPAGTIPPGA
-320 DIENSPTANV
+320 DIDTSPTANV
-330 QVIRGTTTT
+330 QIIRGTTST

>member
-1 MARKLADFFDES
+1 MERLTPRQLLLLCGAI
-13 GHSRGD
+13 
-19 ATEWNKALKVIGTE
+19 ALI
-33 WETISKCMGYVD
+33 I
-45 TAAQTAEDLVEFV
+45 
-58 FLIVTLQDVSR
+58 FLLIYFTLTRMTTQKPKQDPTPVKPAVTQVKDVTIVTAKTSIPER
-69 TTVNMLL
+69 TV
-76 NEVPE
+76 
-81 ESALYDGLVQIQGS
+81 
-95 MNLPLTEWVMEYIK
+95 IK
-109 EDMLRLITMPSNKV
+109 EEMLSLTTMPSNKV

-129 STTDL
+129 RTTDL

-139 RVAIN
+139 RVPI
-144 QGEIITTQKVF
+144 QSGEAITTQKVF

-186 FAQPGDYVDVMLVS
+186 FAQPGDYVDVLLIS

-221 INQRVEEPDNSS
+221 INKQVENQNVSS
-233 AQGSAKGKN
+233 AQGNSKGQN
-242 QTGGNQAKV
+242 QNIGNQAKV
-251 EKPVMATMAL
+251 TGNPAMATMAL
-261 VPEDAMKL
+261 VPEDALKL

-308 TPPPAGTIPPGE
+308 TPPPAGTIPPGA
-320 DIENSPTANV
+320 DIDTSPTANV

>member
-1 MARKLADFFDES
+1 MKLPKLSTIMERLTPRQLLMIC
-13 GHSRGD
+13 GVV
-19 ATEWNKALKVIGTE
+19 ALIIFLLIYFTL
-33 WETISKCMGYVD
+33 TRL
-45 TAAQTAEDLVEFV
+45 TAEKPKPAPAQTPAPKQVQVKD
-58 FLIVTLQDVSR
+58 VTVVTAKTSIPER
-69 TTVNMLL
+69 TL
-76 NEVPE
+76 
-81 ESALYDGLVQIQGS
+81 
-95 MNLPLTEWVMEYIK
+95 IK
-109 EDMLRLITMPSNKV
+109 EEMLGFKTLPSNKV
-123 PNGALM
+123 PNGALVR
-129 STTDL
+129 TTDL

-139 RVAIN
+139 KVPI
-144 QGEIITTQKVF
+144 QPGEIITNQKVF

-165 RIPPD
+165 RIPPE

-221 INQRVEEPDNSS
+221 INKQVETQDS
-233 AQGSAKGKN
+233 ASNVQGQNQNAASQPKVTGKP
-242 QTGGNQAKV
+242 A
-251 EKPVMATMAL
+251 MATMAL
-261 VPEDAMKL
+261 VPEDALKL

-283 PYRPANGVSDD
+283 PYRPSNGINDD

-308 TPPPAGTIPPGE
+308 TPPPAGTIPPGAP
-320 DIENSPTANV
+320 IESSPTANV
-330 QVIRGTTTT
+330 QVIRGTTST